1 MVKHKGMNRQ
11 GMVRLLAAGIMAGTL
26 IVLVTTNSGAAK
38 KKSITFT
45 MANYGQ
51 LSNSPNDYK
60 GAHVNISGK
69 VFSLP
74 PTGTKGISAVQMWM
88 DAQNSNWNTLVVY
101 RTTQLRPQVGDYLLV
116 IGIGRGSYSYKNGFG
131 ASDSAVEI
139 GASSVTERDEAAT
152 EPPISSTGVTLS
164 TCALDPNLNT
174 LVDVTGSIVNPS
186 SVTYNYDISIA
197 VISGGLGWVRLKTS
211 RVPWRPINPRRGR
224 HHPTLLAAM
233 AP

>member
-88 DAQNSNWNTLVVY
+88 GTRKQ
-101 RTTQLRPQVGDYLLV
+101 QLEYPRRVSD
-116 IGIGRGSYSYKNGFG
+116 NA
-131 ASDSAVEI
+131 AS
-139 GASSVTERDEAAT
+139 ASSGR
-152 EPPISSTGVTLS
+152 L
-164 TCALDPNLNT
+164 
-174 LVDVTGSIVNPS
+174 PS
-186 SVTYNYDISIA
+186 CHRNWARI
-197 VISGGLGWVRLKTS
+197 L
-211 RVPWRPINPRRGR
+211 
-224 HHPTLLAAM
+224 
-233 AP
+233 